1 MGGMPHAAGASSV
14 EDEMVIDLFR
24 YCNGV
29 TAHVDPV
36 GGGAIWETVH
46 NDATWASYASC
57 WLPLIMFFFPHPFMY
72 E

>member
-1 MGGMPHAAGASSV
+1 MPDAKSFSYGGHHAAGASSV

-46 NDATWASYASC
+46 NEAIKHGLAMPVAGYR
-57 WLPLIMFFFPHPFMY
+57 
-72 E
+72 